1 MNDDTP
7 FLGAE
12 LASAYLDNEATFDER
27 ARVEAS
33 ADLQG
38 LVADLVGLRARLNDV
53 APVTNATRESAFAVA
68 MAEFGVTDVPVG
80 AASVVA
86 SPVVA
91 SPVVASPVVA
101 SPVVAPVVSL
111 AARRQKVYRI
121 ITGVA
126 AASVLTVGGFA
137 ALNSVGGSDEKS
149 SQGAVEPANSSAA
162 AKLESAAPADTDAAP
177 ASGGN
182 APAETA
188 APADSAAAN
197 DQISTEAASSADSLA
212 ALPVI
217 ANPDEL
223 AAYADVASANSM
235 PVDRVRISAASA
247 DACPAST
254 TQFEGTAAEPL
265 GTVSYAGE
273 PALVVR
279 RADGSVQA
287 ISLLSCAVLTQIP
300 PP

>member
-91 SPVVASPVVA
+91 SPVVA
-101 SPVVAPVVSL
+101 L

-188 APADSAAAN
+188 APADSTAAN
-197 DQISTEAASSADSLA
+197 DQISTEAVSSADSLA